1 MIVFGNCDSTT
12 TSSPSLVTPSEPP
25 SLKMGDLED
34 LNRTLYDIGAQDL
47 LDVWDAMETE
57 VSFYQKSFPELLHE
71 CNGIFC
77 LYSCRD
83 IKKFEIKFFKE
94 MIECK
99 NEKIIELKSFLII
112 PTARKQIFCK

>member
-57 VSFYQKSFPELLHE
+57 VRLAIPL
-71 CNGIFC
+71 
-77 LYSCRD
+77 
-83 IKKFEIKFFKE
+83 
-94 MIECK
+94 
-99 NEKIIELKSFLII
+99 LKSLIRI
-112 PTARKQIFCK
+112 VT

>member
-57 VSFYQKSFPELLHE
+57 VSIYQKSFPELFYDTNVMEYFVYIHV
-71 CNGIFC
+71 
-77 LYSCRD
+77 
-83 IKKFEIKFFKE
+83 EI
-94 MIECK
+94 
-99 NEKIIELKSFLII
+99 
-112 PTARKQIFCK
+112 

>member
-57 VSFYQKSFPELLHE
+57 VRFHQ
-71 CNGIFC
+71 
-77 LYSCRD
+77 YSIC
-83 IKKFEIKFFKE
+83 E
-94 MIECK
+94 
-99 NEKIIELKSFLII
+99 NIIILILS
-112 PTARKQIFCK
+112 KC

>member
-57 VSFYQKSFPELLHE
+57 VSFYQ
-71 CNGIFC
+71 
-77 LYSCRD
+77 YS
-83 IKKFEIKFFKE
+83 
-94 MIECK
+94 
-99 NEKIIELKSFLII
+99 LPSV
-112 PTARKQIFCK
+112 